1 MFEVFAHHS
10 GPRGESAQQL
20 EANNKDNKP
29 EQQQWRHSH
38 CAAPSWQERKE
49 KAGQIV
55 NGTVN
60 NNTQTLSPTHLPPPT
75 SSHMNT

>member
-29 EQQQWRHSH
+29 EQQQWSRSH
-38 CAAPSWQERKE
+38 CGAPSSQERKE

-60 NNTQTLSPTHLPPPT
+60 NNT
-75 SSHMNT
+75 